1 MFAMKLVSL
10 NCLPGT
16 YVMEERADS
25 SELSS
30 DLHES
35 VCTHTVNI
43 QKHLKKKK
51 KKEGQCLKPSK
62 EGRACDAEGPE
73 FEADLG
79 HKRDSL

>member
-1 MFAMKLVSL
+1 M
-10 NCLPGT
+10 
-16 YVMEERADS
+16 Y
-25 SELSS
+25 
-30 DLHES
+30 
-35 VCTHTVNI
+35 THSKYIETF
-43 QKHLKKKK
+43 KEKK